1 MFIPVL
7 LLLTI
12 GASSY
17 IYTSYV
23 MPFISNIVSVE
34 TQSMILIFSCILLL
48 LDNFT
53 LVHDLQNIKP
63 IYNQEHIQIIGSQA
77 IELQKS
83 KIIIYNLTKIQE
95 HKFVYPKEKHP
106 ICFSKDKL
114 LSKHFSST
122 F

>member
-23 MPFISNIVSVE
+23 MQFISNIVSVE
-34 TQSMILIFSCILLL
+34 TQSIILIFSCVLLL
-48 LDNFT
+48 LDNLT
-53 LVHDLQNIKP
+53 LLHDLQSIKP
-63 IYNQEHIQIIGSQA
+63 VDNQEHVQIIGNQA

-83 KIIIYNLTKIQE
+83 KIIIYNLTKINE
-95 HKFVYPKEKHP
+95 HQIINPKER
-106 ICFSKDKL
+106 L
-114 LSKHFSST
+114 LKKHFSST

>member
-12 GASSY
+12 GASSFV
-17 IYTSYV
+17 YTSYV
-23 MPFISNIVSVE
+23 MSFISNIVSVE
-34 TQSMILIFSCILLL
+34 THSTILIFSCVLLL

-53 LVHDLQNIKP
+53 LLHDLQNSKSID
-63 IYNQEHIQIIGSQA
+63 NQEHIQIIGNQA

-83 KIIIYNLTKIQE
+83 KIIIYNLTKIKE
-95 HKFVYPKEKHP
+95 HQIIKPKER
-106 ICFSKDKL
+106 L
-114 LSKHFSST
+114 LKKHFSST

>member
-1 MFIPVL
+1 MFIPVF

-17 IYTSYV
+17 VYTSYV
-23 MPFISNIVSVE
+23 MPIISNIVSVE
-34 TQSMILIFSCILLL
+34 TQSIILIFSCILLL

-53 LVHDLQNIKP
+53 LLHDLQNIKP

-83 KIIIYNLTKIQE
+83 KVIIYNLTKIQE
-95 HKFVYPKEKHP
+95 HKFIYPKEKYP
-106 ICFSKDKL
+106 ICFSKKL
-114 LSKHFSST
+114 TSKHFSST

>member
-23 MPFISNIVSVE
+23 MQFISNIVSVE
-34 TQSMILIFSCILLL
+34 TQSIILISSCILLL

-53 LVHDLQNIKP
+53 LVHDLQILSLFIIKNT
-63 IYNQEHIQIIGSQA
+63 Y
-77 IELQKS
+77 K
-83 KIIIYNLTKIQE
+83 
-95 HKFVYPKEKHP
+95 
-106 ICFSKDKL
+106 
-114 LSKHFSST
+114 
-122 F
+122 